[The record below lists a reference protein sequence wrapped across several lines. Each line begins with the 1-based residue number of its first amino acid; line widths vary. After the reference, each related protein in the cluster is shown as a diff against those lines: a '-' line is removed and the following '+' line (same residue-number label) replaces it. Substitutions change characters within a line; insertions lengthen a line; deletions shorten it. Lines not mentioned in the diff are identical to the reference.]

1 MTNIPAVPAERS
13 KISAV
18 ILAGGRARRMGGA
31 DKGLALL
38 NGRPLVAW
46 VLECIAPQA
55 DELFISAN
63 RNLDQYRRFGH
74 PVLPDASPDFQG
86 PLAGLLRA
94 MTEATHPLI
103 LSVPCDTPFLPD
115 DLVGRLTDA
124 LVESGADIAIPVCA
138 GQAHRA
144 VCLCRRSLLPG
155 LENFLVQG
163 GRRVGEWQSMLSR
176 VEVPF
181 DDERSFLNL
190 NTADE
195 LAAGNVEGS
204 LGLLGYGARNR
215 A

>member
-1 MTNIPAVPAERS
+1 MNRSAVTTERS

-38 NGRPLVAW
+38 KGRPLVAW
-46 VLECIAPQA
+46 VLERVAPQV

-63 RNLDQYRRFGH
+63 RNFDQYRLFGH

-94 MTEATHPLI
+94 MTEAAHPLI

-115 DLVGRLTDA
+115 DLVERLSVA
-124 LVESGADIAIPVCA
+124 LEESGADIAVPVCG
-138 GQAHRA
+138 GQVHRA

-163 GRRVGEWQSMLSR
+163 GRRVGEWQSMLKS
-176 VEVPF
+176 VEAPF

-195 LAAGNVEGS
+195 LAAGNVAWVSGFMV
-204 LGLLGYGARNR
+204 
-215 A
+215 

>member
-1 MTNIPAVPAERS
+1 MPTERS

-38 NGRPLVAW
+38 TGRPLIAW
-46 VLECIAPQA
+46 VLERIAPQV
-55 DELFISAN
+55 DDLCISAN
-63 RNLDQYRRFGH
+63 RNLDQYHLFGH

-94 MTEATHPLI
+94 MTEAAHTLI

-115 DLVGRLTDA
+115 DLVERLTVA
-124 LVESGADIAIPVCA
+124 LEESGAGIAIPNCG
-138 GQAHRA
+138 GQVHHA
-144 VCLCRRSLLPG
+144 VCLCRCSLLPS
-155 LENFLVQG
+155 LANFLVQG
-163 GRRVGEWQSMLSR
+163 GRRVGEWQSMLRR

-181 DDERSFLNL
+181 DDELSFLNF

-195 LAAGNVEGS
+195 LAAGGEQFET
-204 LGLLGYGARNR
+204 R
-215 A
+215 

>member
-1 MTNIPAVPAERS
+1 MKPTEHS
-13 KISAV
+13 KTSAV

-38 NGRPLVAW
+38 NGRPLIAW
-46 VLECIAPQA
+46 VLERIAPQV

-63 RNLDQYRRFGH
+63 RNLDQYRQFGH

-94 MTEATHPLI
+94 MAESAHPLI

-115 DLVGRLTDA
+115 NLVVRLAGA
-124 LVESGADIAIPVCA
+124 LEESGADIAIPVSG

-144 VCLCRRSLLPG
+144 ICLCRHSLLPG
-155 LENFLVQG
+155 LAHFLDQG
-163 GRRVGEWQSMLSR
+163 GRRVGEWQSMLQR

-181 DDERSFLNL
+181 DDERDFLNL

-195 LAAGNVEGS
+195 LAQ
-204 LGLLGYGARNR
+204 LDTR
-215 A
+215 

>member
-1 MTNIPAVPAERS
+1 
-13 KISAV
+13 
-18 ILAGGRARRMGGA
+18 MGGA

-38 NGRPLVAW
+38 DGRPLVAW
-46 VLECIAPQA
+46 VLECIAPQV
-55 DELFISAN
+55 DELFVSAN

-94 MTEATHPLI
+94 MTEAAHPLI

-138 GQAHRA
+138 GQSHRA

-176 VEVPF
+176 IEVPF

-195 LAAGNVEGS
+195 LAACS
-204 LGLLGYGARNR
+204 L
-215 A
+215 

>member
-1 MTNIPAVPAERS
+1 MNSPAVTNERL

-18 ILAGGRARRMGGA
+18 ILAGGQARRMGGA

-38 NGRPLVAW
+38 NSRPLTAW
-46 VLECIAPQA
+46 VLERIAPQV

-63 RNLDQYRRFGH
+63 RNLDQYRLFGH
-74 PVLPDASPDFQG
+74 PVLPDTSPDFQG

-115 DLVGRLTDA
+115 DLVGRLTMA
-124 LVESGADIAIPVCA
+124 LNESGADIAIPVCG
-138 GQAHRA
+138 GQVHRA
-144 VCLCRRSLLPG
+144 VCLCRCSLLPG

-163 GRRVGEWQSMLSR
+163 GRRVGEWQSMLRR

-190 NTADE
+190 NTAEE
-195 LAAGNVEGS
+195 LATGGE
-204 LGLLGYGARNR
+204 RIEIR
-215 A
+215 

>member
-1 MTNIPAVPAERS
+1 MNSPALTNERL

-38 NGRPLVAW
+38 NGRPLIAR
-46 VLECIAPQA
+46 VLERIAPQV

-63 RNLDQYRRFGH
+63 RNLDQYRLFGH

-94 MTEATHPLI
+94 MTEAAHPLI

-115 DLVGRLTDA
+115 DLVGRLADA
-124 LVESGADIAIPVCA
+124 LDESSADIAIPICGEQV
-138 GQAHRA
+138 HRA
-144 VCLCRRSLLPG
+144 VCLCQRRLLPG
-155 LENFLVQG
+155 LENFLAQG
-163 GRRVGEWQSMLSR
+163 GRRVGEWQSMLRR

-181 DDERSFLNL
+181 GDERSFLNL

-195 LAAGNVEGS
+195 LAAGGERGET
-204 LGLLGYGARNR
+204 R
-215 A
+215 